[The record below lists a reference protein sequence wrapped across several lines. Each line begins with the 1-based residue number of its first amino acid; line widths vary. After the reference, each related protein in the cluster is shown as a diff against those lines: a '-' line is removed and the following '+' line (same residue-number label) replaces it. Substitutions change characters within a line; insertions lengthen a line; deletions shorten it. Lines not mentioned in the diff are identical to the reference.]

1 MQCVNQQTWRKMI
14 LTHGYCVHM
23 ATEGEAPL
31 HRAHHIF
38 YIQGGISKMGDLASD
53 LPALGWGRGSIRL

>member
-1 MQCVNQQTWRKMI
+1 MI

-53 LPALGWGRGSIRL
+53 LPALRWGRGSIRL